1 MTKQSEVYPTLKAT
15 INMSYRETI
24 LRRVTAAVCWSLA
37 LQAVLLVTVLFVLN
51 FSPWHP
57 ILWIERTAA
66 LSVSLGT
73 WLYFCP
79 VGLAI
84 CIQCIISCKDFM
96 VVRRYCGT
104 RFALYCNMFT
114 LHNLIMGTL
123 FAVTGGLIT
132 WMHLSLLEGKFGKMF
147 AICTADEN
155 KMCLVEEYLFLIL
168 NGFWIGMYVF
178 VNDYVFGHK
187 TLYFPVVQQFKF
199 LQVKAELQSLMKR
212 AMIDSLTPNVYFVV
226 LYYWNGGAVRGYV
239 TDILEINIEEKSQD
253 TMFGLMN
260 IYELFYSWLFSSTF
274 IFTIYSIKLMLCVN
288 LTEQIVFPITS
299 VVENSYCLTLHQ
311 SLAMTDVPIIQYLGF
326 LDLKVLA
333 EKDRSRREE
342 LFTLSQPGGHP
353 YNWNAVVE
361 ETLKLIRKF
370 TEDINKANTEV
381 KPTLA
386 NAEYV
391 ITKDYSPLKSSAFAS
406 NENQGAFVSG
416 MRNMSLRTPNMSDI
430 YLCQSPSNITHFQ
443 SRPVN
448 ISQEPILR
456 ILQLYSTQ
464 ALDALCRK
472 PGISFIFGDLP
483 DAKVRYHL
491 AQCQPVIWAIQG
503 LSCLAAAS
511 FKEDRYGVVQKDL
524 PAIITSLLQLKQAL
538 DRLQKVGNYKRSQK
552 YEHHN
557 MKMKAALRSAV
568 KRSLYT
574 VCIAFGDYVK
584 DLPLT
589 KEVQQ
594 QIQHFLN
601 FREG

>member
-1 MTKQSEVYPTLKAT
+1 MKAT
-15 INMSYRETI
+15 INMSYREII

-51 FSPWHP
+51 FNPWHP
-57 ILWIERTAA
+57 VSWIERTAA
-66 LSVSLGT
+66 LCVSLGT

-84 CIQCIISCKDFM
+84 CMLSIMSCKDFM

-104 RFALYCNMFT
+104 RFAIYCNMFT
-114 LHNLIMGTL
+114 LHNLIMFTL
-123 FAVTGGLIT
+123 YAVTGGLIT
-132 WMHLSLLEGKFGKMF
+132 WMHLCLLGGKYGKMF
-147 AICTADEN
+147 AMCSADDN
-155 KMCLVEEYLFLIL
+155 KLCLVEGYLFLIL
-168 NGFWIGMYVF
+168 NGFWIGMYYF

-187 TLYFPVVQQFKF
+187 SLYFPVVQQFKF
-199 LQVKAELQSLMKR
+199 LQVKAELQSLVKR
-212 AMIDSLTPNVYFVV
+212 AMIDSLSPSVYFVV
-226 LYYWNGGAVRGYV
+226 LYYWNGGAVQGYV
-239 TDILEINIEEKSQD
+239 SDILECNIEEKSQD
-253 TMFGLMN
+253 TVFGLMN
-260 IYELFYSWLFSSTF
+260 ISQLFYSWLFSSTF
-274 IFTIYSIKLMLCVN
+274 IFTIYNIKLMLCVN
-288 LTEQIVFPITS
+288 LTEHIVFPVTPL
-299 VVENSYCLTLHQ
+299 VGNSDCLTLYQ

-333 EKDRSRREE
+333 EKDCGRREE
-342 LFTLSQPGGHP
+342 LFTLSHPGGHP
-353 YNWNAVVE
+353 HNWNAIVE

-370 TEDINKANTEV
+370 TEDINKANTET
-381 KPTLA
+381 KPAPA
-386 NAEYV
+386 NNEYV
-391 ITKDYSPLKSSAFAS
+391 FTKDHSPSESSAFVA
-406 NENQGAFVSG
+406 NENRGAFVSG
-416 MRNMSLRTPNMSDI
+416 MRNLSLSTHNMSDI
-430 YLCQSPSNITHFQ
+430 SLCQSPSNIVHFQ
-443 SRPVN
+443 SHPVN
-448 ISQEPILR
+448 ISHESILR
-456 ILQLYSTQ
+456 IVQLYSTQ
-464 ALDALCRK
+464 ALDALCKK
-472 PGISFIFGDLP
+472 PGISFVFGDLP

-552 YEHHN
+552 SEHYD

-574 VCIAFGDYVK
+574 ISIAFGDYVK

-589 KEVQQ
+589 KEVLQ